1 MTVDTYNVSHWNEA
15 THAHERSIL
24 TAEQEYAFD
33 ALGFVVLPQ
42 LLSPAELLACRRR
55 DSTSSDGLDEL
66 CGEGG
71 TVGRYVRELCGDGF
85 RQDGHAR
92 HVSAGAAGEHD
103 EASLPLEGGVDT
115 LDRAYINLTGWNGHN
130 ADGASLNR
138 AGGAWEEVRIR
149 QCQGL
154 LVVIA
159 LTDSAAG
166 ECPLVVVPSS
176 HKSGLPAPPLA
187 SSSPFVERPALEAG
201 DVLLCAASTLHSV
214 CPQGAGGELLVVS
227 FISSSARPQM
237 PPDQED
243 RPSLPAWA
251 EGLGE
256 AEQALLMGGDS
267 RRVLLSDGTA
277 TWLSPADDAE
287 VAQRASSAL
296 ELGHPDD
303 AAERWAFDT
312 HGYLLVEG
320 VMDDDWIDAAA
331 ASIDANLDR
340 MMYRGVGVGEGDGDV
355 TLADIPGAP
364 TISGTGRPDLK
375 GLFQLPAPHNA
386 PFLRMLAHPAVI
398 QRLNWMIGAGYRVT
412 QNTALCH
419 VKGSSG
425 QMLHSG
431 NTNPTCIGKHY
442 EMVNGRVHTRSGIN
456 VAWQLSDVGPGDG
469 GFVVVPGSHKSCYPL
484 PHSVRTCNE
493 RAPIRHVPMRR
504 GSVVF
509 FLGGTVC
516 HGAYRWESESPRR
529 TALFTYGHDGRRP
542 FAWPASIL

>member
-1 MTVDTYNVSHWNEA
+1 MTVETYTVSHWNEA
-15 THAHERSIL
+15 THARERSIL
-24 TAEQEYAFD
+24 TAEQEYTFD

-42 LLSPAELLACRRR
+42 LLSPAELSACRHS
-55 DSTSSDGLDEL
+55 DSASSDGLDEL
-66 CGEGG
+66 CSEEG

-92 HVSAGAAGEHD
+92 HVSAGAAGER

-115 LDRAYINLTGWNGHN
+115 LDRAYINLTGWNGRN

-166 ECPLVVVPSS
+166 KCPLVVVPSS
-176 HKSGLPAPPLA
+176 HKSGLPAPPLP

-201 DVLLCAASTLHSV
+201 DVLLCAASTLHGV
-214 CPQGAGGELLVVS
+214 CPQGAGGELLVVR
-227 FISSSARPQM
+227 FISSSARPQV

-243 RPSLPAWA
+243 GPSLPEWA

-287 VAQRASSAL
+287 VAQRASSPL
-296 ELGHPDD
+296 ELGRPDD

-331 ASIDANLDR
+331 AGIDANLDR
-340 MMYRGVGVGEGDGDV
+340 MMYRGLGEGDGDV

-375 GLFQLPAPHNA
+375 GLFELPAPHNA

-431 NTNPTCIGKHY
+431 NTNPTCIGKY
-442 EMVNGRVHTRSGIN
+442 YGMVNGRVHTRTGIN
-456 VAWQLSDVGPGDG
+456 VAWQLSDVEPGDG

-542 FAWPASIL
+542 FAWPASKL